1 MKRTLIFAAV
11 AAISSA
17 AAIFPDKFLE
27 ERQCLVNGF
36 VHSIKSQLPLIL
48 SSAPPQ
54 RDVIATR
61 EFSIQS
67 ALANYHV
74 GAYKSIRAT
83 IRVCILS
90 EATLCNRMSAW
101 SSYFRNIWIF
111 ISLVIAKAGSFPPS
125 HTLDCC
131 QKLWINITT
140 TRLKNIT

>member
-27 ERQCLVNGF
+27 ERQCLVNGLPCLTASGEKLGTCCTGSVCTV

-74 GAYKSIRAT
+74 GTSKREAYMFA
-83 IRVCILS
+83 
-90 EATLCNRMSAW
+90 
-101 SSYFRNIWIF
+101 
-111 ISLVIAKAGSFPPS
+111 
-125 HTLDCC
+125 
-131 QKLWINITT
+131 
-140 TRLKNIT
+140 